1 MYLEWT
7 FIYLY
12 IFVRNSYLAYLCSCI
27 FWHRT
32 NQLCVPP
39 VHKLMVA
46 VPIMTLKSISV
57 CPSVHPSV
65 RRSPIHPSHPIP
77 PSARTRIHPSIHPY
91 LSIYLLSIYRSG
103 TEMSWYRNALVPK
116 RLGAESSRD
125 FFLGWCRNVLVP
137 KRLGPNRLGA
147 ETTWCRNV
155 CKSKVNSMV
164 ISVVISVIPVISV
177 NSLTRHI
184 RLNRTH

>member
-57 CPSVHPSV
+57 CPPSIRPSAARPSIHPIPSV
-65 RRSPIHPSHPIP
+65 RP
-77 PSARTRIHPSIHPY
+77 PARASIHPSI
-91 LSIYLLSIYRSG
+91 SIYLSSIYLQI
-103 TEMSWYRNALVPK
+103 WYRNVLVPK
-116 RLGAESSRD
+116 RLGAETSWCRIVQG

-155 CKSKVNSMV
+155 CKSIRIQFKLSGGLNSK
-164 ISVVISVIPVISV
+164 
-177 NSLTRHI
+177 NDLK
-184 RLNRTH
+184 